1 MRTHT
6 RIYGLLL
13 CLCAAAAQVFSSCI
27 REDLSECGVLVKF
40 RYTHNMLGADAF
52 CQEADWV
59 RLWIF
64 DSHKRLVCEYME
76 DVTQVENGDFSI
88 RIPFLSAGDYTFV
101 AWAGSNDFEGA
112 PAYFEFPDLQ
122 PGDPMT
128 ELTARLPRTD
138 EGHHCYP
145 LNSLLNGKAD
155 TGITGEL
162 QTVTMKMMKCTKDIR
177 IILMPLQDD
186 REMTAEDFL
195 LHIEDINGTL
205 AHDASIF
212 GTDSVIYRAW
222 RKEVSVSP
230 DSSSKAFTINSAM
243 IADMS
248 TSRLVQENEPRMIIT
263 DTESG
268 NRVMDIDLTWILTLQ
283 AIGERH
289 QNWSDQE
296 YLDRQDTYSVTFF
309 IDMDTRTWAQ
319 TRIIINGWVISL
331 EEIEL

>member
-6 RIYGLLL
+6 RISGLLL
-13 CLCAAAAQVFSSCI
+13 CLCAAAALAVSSCI
-27 REDLSECGVLVKF
+27 RDDLSGCGVQVEF
-40 RYTHNMLGADAF
+40 RYTHNMVGADAF

-59 RLWIF
+59 RLWVF
-64 DSHKRLVCEYME
+64 DSQERLVSEYME
-76 DVTQVENGDFSI
+76 DVTPVENGDYSI

-101 AWAGSNDFEGA
+101 AWAGSNEIEGD

-122 PGDPMT
+122 PGDPIT

-138 EGHHCYP
+138 DGHHYYP
-145 LNSLLNGKAD
+145 LNSLLNGSVS
-155 TGITGEL
+155 TGISGEL
-162 QTVTMKMMKCTKDIR
+162 QIVTMEMMKCTHDIR
-177 IILMPLQDD
+177 VILMPLQDD
-186 REMTAEDFL
+186 AEMEADDFHF
-195 LHIEDINGTL
+195 HIEDINGTL
-205 AHDASIF
+205 AHDASIH
-212 GTDSVIYRAW
+212 GADSVIYRTW

-230 DSSSKAFTINSAM
+230 DTTSRTSTISSAM

-248 TSRLVQENEPRMIIT
+248 TSRLIQETGPRMIIT

-268 NRVMDIDLTWILTLQ
+268 NRVMDIDLTWFLTLQ

-289 QNWSDQE
+289 QDWSDQE
-296 YLDRQDTYSVTFF
+296 YLDRQDTYSMTFF